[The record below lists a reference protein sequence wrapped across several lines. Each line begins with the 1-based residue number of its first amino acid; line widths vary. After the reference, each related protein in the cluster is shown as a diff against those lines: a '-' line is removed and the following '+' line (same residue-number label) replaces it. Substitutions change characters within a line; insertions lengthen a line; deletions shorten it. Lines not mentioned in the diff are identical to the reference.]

1 MNAGETALQPVAGG
15 FRQRS
20 RRQPSAGLARVV
32 AVVLLAVAGT
42 VAGGSAA
49 FAADPLPVAGIVVD
63 NGDGVAK
70 QAVQISRLYPGAQQ
84 RAVFLLD
91 GADPGKARRIEVGV
105 TSLSDFENACIHP
118 ETGTGDTTCGTTAG
132 EGELSQFLDV
142 SLVAGREGRTDGHRS
157 CQPVGA
163 AVSSS
168 LAGLRQQPVVVGL
181 PSDDGVLCL
190 IATFAHRDA
199 VGDNVTQ
206 TDEVRF
212 DLRLRFDT
220 VTVPPAVLGANP
232 SPPTGGPGGG
242 SGGGGPGANPD
253 DGTQVEGVKHERL
266 VVVSRVERGRM
277 ELGALPRT
285 GLPVQ
290 ELVVTAALLLGAGTV
305 FIIVVRSRRRQT
317 EEVA

>member
-1 MNAGETALQPVAGG
+1 MNAGATARRPGHRG

-20 RRQPSAGLARVV
+20 RRRPTAGLARVV

-63 NGDGVAK
+63 NGNGVAK
-70 QAVQISRLYPGAQQ
+70 QAVQISRLYPGASQ

-105 TSLSDFENACIHP
+105 TSLSDFENTCIHP
-118 ETGTGDTTCGTTAG
+118 EIGTGDTTCGTTAG

-142 SLVAGREGRTDGHRS
+142 SLVAGREGRTNGHRS

-163 AVSSS
+163 SVSSS

-181 PSDDGVLCL
+181 PDNDGVLCVV
-190 IATFAHRDA
+190 ATFAHRDA
-199 VGDNVTQ
+199 MGDNVTQ
-206 TDEVRF
+206 TDDVQF
-212 DLRLRFDT
+212 DLRLRFDML
-220 VTVPPAVLGANP
+220 TVPPAVLGSNP
-232 SPPTGGPGGG
+232 SPTSGGPGSG
-242 SGGGGPGANPD
+242 SGGGGAGTNPD
-253 DGTQVEGVKHERL
+253 DGTQVEGVKHERP
-266 VVVSRVERGRM
+266 VVVSRAERGRA

-290 ELVVTAALLLGAGTV
+290 ELLLTSALLLGAGTV
-305 FIIVVRSRRRQT
+305 LIIVVRSRRRPT

>member
-1 MNAGETALQPVAGG
+1 
-15 FRQRS
+15 
-20 RRQPSAGLARVV
+20 
-32 AVVLLAVAGT
+32 VLLAVAGT

-49 FAADPLPVAGIVVD
+49 YAADPLPVAGIVVV
-63 NGDGVAK
+63 NGDGVAN
-70 QAVQISRLYPGAQQ
+70 QAVQISRLYPGAHQQ
-84 RAVFLLD
+84 AVFLLD

-105 TSLSDFENACIHP
+105 TSLSDIENTCIHP
-118 ETGTGDTTCGTTAG
+118 ESGTGDTTCGTAAG

-163 AVSSS
+163 AVSAS
-168 LAGLRQQPVVVGL
+168 LAALQQQPVVVGL
-181 PSDDGVLCL
+181 PSDDGVLCVV
-190 IATFAHRDA
+190 ATFAHRDA
-199 VGDNVTQ
+199 LGDNVTQ

-220 VTVPPAVLGANP
+220 VTVPPAVLGSNP
-232 SPPTGGPGGG
+232 SPTTGGPGGG
-242 SGGGGPGANPD
+242 SGGGGAGTSPD
-253 DGTQVEGVKHERL
+253 DGTQVEGVKHERP
-266 VVVSRVERGRM
+266 VVVTRVERGRM

-290 ELVVTAALLLGAGTV
+290 ELVVTAALLLSTGTV
-305 FIIVVRSRRRQT
+305 LIIVVRSRRRRT

>member
-1 MNAGETALQPVAGG
+1 MNAGEAALRPLGLG
-15 FRQRS
+15 LRQRS
-20 RRQPSAGLARVV
+20 KRRPTAGFARVV

-49 FAADPLPVAGIVVD
+49 FAADPLPVAGIVVEG
-63 NGDGVAK
+63 GDGVVR

-91 GADPGKARRIEVGV
+91 GADPGKARRIEVGLA
-105 TSLSDFENACIHP
+105 SLSDFENTCIHP
-118 ETGTGDTTCGTTAG
+118 ETGTGDTTCGAAPG
-132 EGELSQFLDV
+132 QGELSQFLDV
-142 SLVAGREGRTDGHRS
+142 SLVAGRAGRTDGHRS

-163 AVSSS
+163 AVTSS
-168 LAGLRQQPVVVGL
+168 LAALRQQPVVSGL
-181 PSDDGVLCL
+181 PDKDGVLCV

-220 VTVPPAVLGANP
+220 VTVA
-232 SPPTGGPGGG
+232 
-242 SGGGGPGANPD
+242 GGGPD
-253 DGTQVEGVKHERL
+253 DDTQVEGVKHERP
-266 VVVSRVERGRM
+266 VVVSRAERGRVQ
-277 ELGALPRT
+277 LGALPRT

-305 FIIVVRSRRRQT
+305 LIIVVRSRRRPT
-317 EEVA
+317 HEVA

>member
-1 MNAGETALQPVAGG
+1 MNAGATDLRPVGRG
-15 FRQRS
+15 CWQRS
-20 RRQPSAGLARVV
+20 RRQPSAGWARVV

-70 QAVQISRLYPGAQQ
+70 QAVQISRLYPGASQ

-105 TSLSDFENACIHP
+105 TSLSDFENTCIHP

-132 EGELSQFLDV
+132 EGELSQFLDLT
-142 SLVAGREGRTDGHRS
+142 LVAGREGRVGAKRS
-157 CQPVGA
+157 CVPVGA

-168 LAGLRQQPVVVGL
+168 LAGLRQQPAVVGL
-181 PSDDGVLCL
+181 PDNNGVLCV

-206 TDEVRF
+206 TDSVAF

-220 VTVPPAVLGANP
+220 LTVGPVAPLPPSDDATAG
-232 SPPTGGPGGG
+232 SGTGGWSHWQQPGRRHRGG
-242 SGGGGPGANPD
+242 
-253 DGTQVEGVKHERL
+253 
-266 VVVSRVERGRM
+266 
-277 ELGALPRT
+277 
-285 GLPVQ
+285 
-290 ELVVTAALLLGAGTV
+290 
-305 FIIVVRSRRRQT
+305 RRQ
-317 EEVA
+317 A